1 MKLVRTSCALHFI
14 ALGLWIGGLAVIA
27 AVVAPT
33 AFRVAPRETAGLLV
47 GDSLRAFGRL
57 ELVFGAVAL
66 FTALIC
72 QFVGVWGPKVRWPRL
87 LALVAMAALSL
98 AYTQSVYPRMAEIR
112 SDAQAGRAEAKA
124 EFDRLHR
131 TSTRLVGANLLLGL
145 AVLGV
150 SAATMKSPDG
160 S

>member
-1 MKLVRTSCALHFI
+1 MILVRASTALHFI
-14 ALGLWIGGLAVIA
+14 ALALWVGGLAAIA
-27 AVVAPT
+27 IVVAPT
-33 AFRVAPRETAGLLV
+33 SFQVAPRETAGLVV

-66 FTALIC
+66 FTAVIC
-72 QFVGVWGPKVRWPRL
+72 QFVGVWGPRVRWPRI
-87 LALVAMAALSL
+87 LALVAMAGLSL

-112 SDAQAGRAEAKA
+112 PAAQSGAVLEKG

-131 TSTRLVGANLLLGL
+131 LSTRVVGANLLLGL
-145 AVLGV
+145 VVLGA